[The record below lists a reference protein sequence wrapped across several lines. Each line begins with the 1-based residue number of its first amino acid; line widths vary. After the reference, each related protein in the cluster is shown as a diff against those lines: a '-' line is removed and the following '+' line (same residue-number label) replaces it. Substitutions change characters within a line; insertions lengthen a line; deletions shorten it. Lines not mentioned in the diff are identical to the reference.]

1 MISKKMTD
9 ALNDQINAETYSG
22 YLYMAM
28 SSCCNVMGLK
38 GAAHWFFVQMQEELT
53 HALRFYKY
61 VNDQGQHCI
70 LEAIEKPQAKFKSLK
85 EMFEKTLAHEKIVTA
100 RINKLVDLARKE
112 SDHATDVMLGWFVK
126 EQVEEEATASE
137 LLQTLTLAG
146 NDTSGLLMIDKDLG
160 TRMFTPPVDMV
171 IG

>member
-1 MISKKMTD
+1 MISKKMTS
-9 ALNDQINAETYSG
+9 AINDQINAEMFSG

-28 SSCCNVMGLK
+28 SSCCSQMGFK

-61 VNDQGQHCI
+61 VNDQGQHCV
-70 LEAIEKPQAKFKSLK
+70 LEAIEKPQATFKSLK
-85 EMFEKTLAHEKIVTA
+85 EMFEKTLAHERTVTA
-100 RINKLVDLARKE
+100 RINKLMDLARKE
-112 SDHATDVMLGWFVK
+112 SDHATEVMLGWFVN

-137 LLQTLTLAG
+137 LLQTLSFAG
-146 NDTSGLLMIDKDLG
+146 TDMSGLLMIDKDLAA
-160 TRMFTPPVDMV
+160 RVFTPPVGLV